1 VFGIGADFGNVH
13 RMAIEG
19 GQKIFIEAWIFK
31 TLVSGLGK
39 SLWGG
44 DNGPFGDPEFVT
56 HLRYGLQNFTSS
68 RESSAN

>member
-1 VFGIGADFGNVH
+1 
-13 RMAIEG
+13 MAIEG

-68 RESSAN
+68 REPPAN